1 MGIPTNPGQYMT
13 TCLIC
18 TKTCHENCK
27 IADDEK
33 KRKCACIKNDYCEV
47 CPGKCFWK
55 EHKNRP
61 YKLEDYIDEEESTL
75 EDLKK
80 NIMIVKIV

>member
-1 MGIPTNPGQYMT
+1 MT

-61 YKLEDYIDEEESTL
+61 YKLEDYIDEEEITL